1 MSNFDCYSEMMNN
14 MSADEDLPE
23 VDGADD
29 D

>member
-1 MSNFDCYSEMMNN
+1 MSNFDHFSETVNN
-14 MSADEDLPE
+14 ISGDEDLPQ